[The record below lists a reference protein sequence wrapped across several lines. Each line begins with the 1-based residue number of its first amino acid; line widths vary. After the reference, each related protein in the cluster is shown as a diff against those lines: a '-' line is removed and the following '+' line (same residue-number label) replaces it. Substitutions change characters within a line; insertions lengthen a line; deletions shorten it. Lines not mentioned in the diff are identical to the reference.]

1 MSAGYRYL
9 LRLGDVTLDLSS
21 RTHIMGILNVTP
33 DSFSDGGRFLKGSK
47 AGIEVDLAV
56 EAALRM
62 AEDGADIIDV
72 GGESTRPGAATIP
85 EAEEMERVLPVI
97 EGIRKATG
105 VPVSIDTRNAA
116 TAKSAALAGASMIND
131 VSGLSYDPDMVSVA
145 ASTGAALVIMHM
157 KGTPADMQAAPY
169 YDDLVGEVAGF
180 LADAASKAIASGVAK
195 EKILIDVG
203 IGFGKTAGHNLALI
217 NRLDEF
223 ATLGFPM
230 VLGVSR
236 KAFIGTL
243 TGVKDPSDRLEGSVA
258 AAVLGIARGAHVI
271 RVHDVKAARR
281 AALVADSVLRSV

>member
-1 MSAGYRYL
+1 LSAGYRYL